1 MKYLRVIP
9 SLLLS
14 QNKLVKGVKFSNHKI
29 AGSPETTITSLE
41 SQGADEIILID
52 IDSYRNK
59 DHKIDLNYLKEITN
73 NCQTPITYGGG
84 IDTVKKGVDVIKS
97 GFEKIYL
104 NRILL
109 KNPKILR
116 EFSNNLGSQAIV
128 AGINLTKKDERYKI
142 YEDKNNKYELI
153 DYINLIQE
161 MGIGEIKITF
171 VDYEGT
177 KKGFDINFLKKLS
190 EYIKVSSIYE
200 GGIGSLDHLND
211 AFSNGASAIA
221 LGTMITFKDYNII
234 KIKKFLKNQGYKIRV

>member
-1 MKYLRVIP
+1 M
-9 SLLLS
+9 
-14 QNKLVKGVKFSNHKI
+14 
-29 AGSPETTITSLE
+29 
-41 SQGADEIILID
+41 
-52 IDSYRNK
+52 
-59 DHKIDLNYLKEITN
+59 
-73 NCQTPITYGGG
+73 
-84 IDTVKKGVDVIKS
+84 
-97 GFEKIYL
+97 
-104 NRILL
+104 
-109 KNPKILR
+109 R

-234 KIKKFLKNQGYKIRV
+234 K

>member
-1 MKYLRVIP
+1 M
-9 SLLLS
+9 
-14 QNKLVKGVKFSNHKI
+14 
-29 AGSPETTITSLE
+29 
-41 SQGADEIILID
+41 
-52 IDSYRNK
+52 
-59 DHKIDLNYLKEITN
+59 
-73 NCQTPITYGGG
+73 GG
-84 IDTVKKGVDVIKS
+84 IDTVKKGVDVIRS

-116 EFSNNLGSQAIV
+116 ELSINLGSQAIV
-128 AGINLTKKDERYKI
+128 AGINLTKKDESYKI

-234 KIKKFLKNQGYKIRV
+234 KIKKILKKPRI